1 MRYRPLVV
9 VLLVTATGCFGGSA
23 SSSVTNVDIGQMAE
37 PPPQLVVTYWV
48 GRPERSRTQVTAQC
62 PARGRCTVQRI
73 PGDRPAEFA
82 MHVRRGLSCAPARGD
97 YAHPDRVCRALI
109 QYMSLAHG
117 GSRCFCASSL
127 LPGGVVEG
135 VLRGR
140 RIRVFVDFCDACGH
154 GRAAAGDVAIVTP
167 NVGA

>member
-1 MRYRPLVV
+1 MRYRLLVV
-9 VLLVTATGCFGGSA
+9 VPLVMATGCFGGSG
-23 SSSVTNVDIGQMAE
+23 SYSVTNVDIGQISE

-48 GRPERSRTQVTAQC
+48 GTPHRSRTEVKGGC
-62 PARGRCTVQRI
+62 PARARCTVLRV
-73 PGDRPAEFA
+73 PGDSPAEFA

-109 QYMSLAHG
+109 QYISLAHG
-117 GSRCFCASSL
+117 GSRCFCALSL

-140 RIRVFVDFCDACGH
+140 RIREFVDFCDACGH
-154 GRAAAGDVAIVTP
+154 GRAAAHDVAIVTP
-167 NVGA
+167 GVGA